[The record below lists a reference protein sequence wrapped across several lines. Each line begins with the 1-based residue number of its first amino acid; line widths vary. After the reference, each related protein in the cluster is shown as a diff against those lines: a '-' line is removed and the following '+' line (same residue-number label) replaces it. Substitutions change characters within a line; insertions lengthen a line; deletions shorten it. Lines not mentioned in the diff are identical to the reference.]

1 MLRVIAFVLGYFVAG
16 FFAAVIGVLVLLA
29 VGENGGHP
37 GRLGLLGLVSAV
49 MVCSTAAG
57 CFVASTVKR
66 PRQDAA
72 VYADYDDRPEPP
84 SVSRG

>member
-1 MLRVIAFVLGYFVAG
+1 MRRVIAFVLGYFVAG
-16 FFAAVIGVLVLLA
+16 FFAALIGGLVVIA
-29 VGENGGHP
+29 INENGGHA
-37 GRLGLLGLVSAV
+37 GRLGLFGLVSAV
-49 MVCSTAAG
+49 MVCGTAAG
-57 CFVASTVKR
+57 CFVASTVKT